1 MNLAVSSS
9 RNVDKKLKIVASN
22 SSICL
27 NSDFFHEIRLFDK
40 LNIETVKPLVGEIIL
55 NSGLIADVRASL
67 YRGHQ
72 KLIDISGGLQKINT
86 KEKQYID
93 ISCYNRTLNKDFFFL
108 KIENKNNCKANLAI
122 CFYGLI

>member
-22 SSICL
+22 LSVCL
-27 NSDFFHEIRLFDK
+27 NSDSFHEIRLFDK
-40 LNIETVKPLVGEIIL
+40 INIETVKPLVGEIIL

-93 ISCYNRTLNKDFFFL
+93 ISCYNQTLNKDFFFL

-122 CFYGLI
+122 CFHGLI